1 MKLSKELLEKAK
13 TATSVEEL
21 LEKASAEGVELS
33 AGQAAKAFSGLHK
46 MGELSDEELTNETP
60 SDEVL
65 SDEETMN
72 EEPSEETS
80 GSMEN
85 PDIMPSSLEDMN
97 VGQLQKLARAN
108 GLEPP
113 KNAKKQEQQEFVKF
127 ILEKYELWDLK
138 IKSCCLHVK
147 FCYSNRIRHDLDN
160 SICILKPFLDQC
172 VLSGMLID
180 DDYKVVRYISTTAVV
195 EKENSP
201 RVDITFYSIVY
212 QE

>member
-1 MKLSKELLEKAK
+1 MRYKVIRTCYWQRRLWEKGE
-13 TATSVEEL
+13 V
-21 LEKASAEGVELS
+21 VELGENVPEHFKPLYNP
-33 AGQAAKAFSGLHK
+33 AERLALNKNAD
-46 MGELSDEELTNETP
+46 ELSYEELTNETP

-113 KNAKKQEQQEFVKF
+113 KNAKKQE
-127 ILEKYELWDLK
+127 
-138 IKSCCLHVK
+138 
-147 FCYSNRIRHDLDN
+147 
-160 SICILKPFLDQC
+160 
-172 VLSGMLID
+172 LISAL
-180 DDYKVVRYISTTAVV
+180 RG
-195 EKENSP
+195 E
-201 RVDITFYSIVY
+201 
-212 QE
+212 